1 MSLSGT
7 IAKFFPEKGFGF
19 IRPSDGGQDVFVH
32 MNDNGGADVFEN
44 VAEGDDVIYAVEW
57 DEWYGKW
64 KATKVW
70 IVLPE
75 IIVPAST
82 TRRTTTRN
90 TKRRRR

>member
-19 IRPSDGGQDVFVH
+19 ITPSDGGQDLFVH
-32 MNDNGGADVFEN
+32 VNDNGGADVFAN
-44 VAEGDDVIYAVEW
+44 VAEGDDVIYDVEW
-57 DEWYGKW
+57 DEWYGKC

-82 TRRTTTRN
+82 TRRTTTTN
-90 TKRRRR
+90 NKRRRI